1 VSREQHLTDQLKD
14 ILSEEAFALMAQELG
29 GTRVY
34 VPSRLSDD
42 NEIVQAIGRAS
53 AEALSKALSGATIR
67 MPLARHERALYWRG
81 QGLSNSR
88 IARKLGITEGGID
101 RLFAR
106 TLNRDDDSPASPRT
120 LAAGDAGS
128 VRA

>member
-1 VSREQHLTDQLKD
+1 MSREQHLTDQLKD
-14 ILSEEAFALMAQELG
+14 ILGEEAFALMAQELG

-53 AEALSKALSGATIR
+53 AEKLSRALSAATIR
-67 MPLARHERALYWRG
+67 MPLAREERALYWRG

-106 TLNRDDDSPASPRT
+106 TVNRDDDSPASPRT
-120 LAAGDAGS
+120 LAAGDSGS
-128 VRA
+128 V